1 MTSHGTPAV
10 TTASPLMDGGSDVW
24 QGVSQNNPQL
34 QSEHRSKPNKR
45 CFIFHQ
51 GSNCVIL
58 RLRIRKHFYTFSSD
72 TLHQSGHEVKGLEAH
87 KNKEYSPS
95 SIFYQTNQYEA
106 KNASSILTI
115 CSMIWWND
123 AMCVVWV
130 VLGILGGG
138 AEWVDLGHGGDIH
151 TWQSEKCKKHSTRWE
166 H

>member
-95 SIFYQTNQYEA
+95 SIFFQTNQYDA
-106 KNASSILTI
+106 KNASSVLII
-115 CSMIWWND
+115 CSMISEWND
-123 AMCVVWV
+123 AMCTHVCGLSCFRHPWWRSRV
-130 VLGILGGG
+130 GRSRSRGRYTHMPI
-138 AEWVDLGHGGDIH
+138 
-151 TWQSEKCKKHSTRWE
+151 WE
-166 H
+166 V